1 MTREQI
7 EKQVAKYLTDS
18 INGLDVE
25 NPKVD
30 FKRQW
35 YDLTELEG
43 INEFL
48 KDTTAIANTVGLEGF
63 IIIGFDDKN
72 KSFHPATF
80 RDSNLSD
87 SSKVPDLLIKKC
99 SNLFDLNTYDIDF
112 NGNHLSII
120 HVPPT
125 LEKPIFIINYQKK
138 DKKGDTKNES
148 QRVFIRKNSTVREA
162 SKYDIEMMFY
172 DRKNIQPEYDI
183 DINLYQIIYM
193 SSYNTNQGVMPNM
206 FQLQCSFS
214 YEILGRKSIHVF
226 SLKLKIVTKSYSRE
240 SLIYKKYE
248 ILKKGE
254 AVMTGMYYFG
264 IDNLGETNFQVEVAN
279 RVELKLGIEIEMNN
293 GRILYKE
300 FDFIPPFS

>member
-35 YDLTELEG
+35 YDLTDIES

-48 KDTTAIANTVGLEGF
+48 KDTTAIANTVGLDGF
-63 IIIGFDDKN
+63 IIIGFDDKT
-72 KSFHPATF
+72 KSFHNTIF
-80 RDSNLSD
+80 KDSNLND
-87 SSKVPDLLIKKC
+87 SSRIPDIIIKRC
-99 SNLFDLNTYDIDF
+99 SNLFDLNTYDIVF
-112 NGNHLSII
+112 NGSNLSII
-120 HVPPT
+120 HIPPT

-138 DKKGDTKNES
+138 KTDTGIPH
-148 QRVFIRKNSTVREA
+148 RVFIRKNSTVREA

-183 DINLYQIIYM
+183 DINLYAIAYM
-193 SSYNTNQGVMPNM
+193 SYYDTRYGIAPNM

-214 YEILGRKSIHVF
+214 YEILGRKSLHVF
-226 SLKLKIVTKSYSRE
+226 SLKLKIATKSYFRE
-240 SLIYKKYE
+240 SIINKKYE
-248 ILKKGE
+248 IFKKGE
-254 AVMTGMYYFG
+254 AVMTGLYYFG
-264 IDNLGETNFQVEVAN
+264 IDNLGDTNFQIEVAN

-293 GRILYKE
+293 GKILYKE
-300 FDFIPPFS
+300 FDFIPPYS